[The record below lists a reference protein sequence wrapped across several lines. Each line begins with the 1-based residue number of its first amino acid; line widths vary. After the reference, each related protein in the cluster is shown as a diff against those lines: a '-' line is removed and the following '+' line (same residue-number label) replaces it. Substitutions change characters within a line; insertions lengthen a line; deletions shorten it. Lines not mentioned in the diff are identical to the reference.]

1 MTLVTAT
8 TSRFPADPRCRPRL
22 PSADKP
28 AARPSA
34 TPFFRSLLRP
44 GSGRAAPSSRS
55 DPGAE
60 RCRLPAPPGAPP
72 GSGPRRRA
80 QRGSAAA
87 TAPPAAAPGRPA
99 PAHRAP
105 APRRS
110 RGAPAGLGGDG
121 SRSAGRPAGSRGRLL
136 SVRRR
141 RPPAGPGAV
150 SGAAVRGRA
159 AAPPLVYERAEG
171 RPGTALRRRCPQS
184 GAAGARGSG
193 AAPAERASRGS
204 VPAGHLGAIG
214 GPAAGSGRLSPR
226 RGAGAE
232 RALKRSPSRMPA
244 PLGAGGGGRRR
255 KRRRLPP
262 PRPRSRLPADVALLW
277 LRPSRSPGPLSPSP
291 PPVSPELAAGPAPGS
306 GGGAAAASLR
316 SSSALGAPG
325 GGGEGRREGG
335 GSGGRCGAQAAARLR
350 CVSPQPQDL
359 GLRGRGGR
367 EEEEGARPTCAA
379 PNEEARA
386 GSRGG
391 VKPITAQWGKGR
403 GRTRSGASRRQE
415 ASRDSGS
422 ERGRASCCR
431 RRRRLTRGLARS
443 RSRAGRRPA
452 GVDGAVG
459 PGAGG

>member
-244 PLGAGGGGRRR
+244 PLGAGGGRQAEEEEEAPAAAAPFAAPRRRRPAVAAPFAEPGPSLSLPTPGVPRACRRPGPGVWRRRRRGLAPLQLRTRSPRRGRGGAEGRRR
-255 KRRRLPP
+255 QRRP
-262 PRPRSRLPADVALLW
+262 LW
-277 LRPSRSPGPLSPSP
+277 GPGCCSP
-291 PPVSPELAAGPAPGS
+291 PLRLSPAPGS
-306 GGGAAAASLR
+306 RAAGAGGTGGGGGGAAN
-316 SSSALGAPG
+316 
-325 GGGEGRREGG
+325 
-335 GSGGRCGAQAAARLR
+335 
-350 CVSPQPQDL
+350 
-359 GLRGRGGR
+359 LRG
-367 EEEEGARPTCAA
+367 T
-379 PNEEARA
+379 
-386 GSRGG
+386 
-391 VKPITAQWGKGR
+391 Q
-403 GRTRSGASRRQE
+403 
-415 ASRDSGS
+415 
-422 ERGRASCCR
+422 
-431 RRRRLTRGLARS
+431 
-443 RSRAGRRPA
+443 
-452 GVDGAVG
+452 
-459 PGAGG
+459 